1 VKSFCSRTYYLERLL
16 RGFPM
21 KTEDAKNLLKALREL
36 NESYEDTLWTM
47 KETIESVKAT
57 KTLWRQKNNSMLIKV
72 GLALIAFPDP
82 TISDILG
89 ALLVAAGT
97 VQQGI
102 KRRTIYVEDV
112 YKNFSDTLKEIYNL
126 KNNIGHQKL

>member
-1 VKSFCSRTYYLERLL
+1 
-16 RGFPM
+16 M

-126 KNNIGHQKL
+126 KNNIGHQEL